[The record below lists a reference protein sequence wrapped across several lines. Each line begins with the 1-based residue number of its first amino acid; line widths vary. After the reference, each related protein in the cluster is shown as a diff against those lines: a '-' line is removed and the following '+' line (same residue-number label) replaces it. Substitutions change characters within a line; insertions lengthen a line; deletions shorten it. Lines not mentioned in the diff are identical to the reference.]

1 MIPVLPYGKILVT
14 CAAIVALTALAAI
27 IWQDGADSVRTAVER
42 QNNASGDQSDSARSD
57 FDLCVDGGGV
67 WNYRTGKCARS
78 PAGRGH

>member
-1 MIPVLPYGKILVT
+1 MIPSLPYGRIFVT
-14 CAAIVALTALAAI
+14 CAVIIALVVVATG

-67 WNYRTGKCARS
+67 WNYRAGKCARA
-78 PAGRGH
+78 PAGRRH